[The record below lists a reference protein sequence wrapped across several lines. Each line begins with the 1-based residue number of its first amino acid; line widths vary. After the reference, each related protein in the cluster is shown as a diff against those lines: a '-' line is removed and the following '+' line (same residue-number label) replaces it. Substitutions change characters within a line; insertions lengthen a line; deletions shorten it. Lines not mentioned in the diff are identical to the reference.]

1 MARTEHL
8 AQPAGTDRLPLRE
21 ADRLRVREAHDRSW
35 AAWQGAVRRVDA
47 AVSAAVIRP
56 VRVRSS
62 DPERSS
68 PLPGSVGREKIQR
81 ELFDD

>member
-1 MARTEHL
+1 MSRLDTPPTSS
-8 AQPAGTDRLPLRE
+8 PA
-21 ADRLRVREAHDRSW
+21 RLRVREAHDRSW

-47 AVSAAVIRP
+47 AAAAAVIRP
-56 VRVRSS
+56 VRMRSA

-68 PLPGSVGREKIQR
+68 PLPGLASSDKVQR